1 MHVVALSVLVL
12 SRMFILSGCSMGTV
26 EIPFWLVGVGL
37 LGGRGPK
44 GPLLMGKGGAS
55 QLLPPSITS
64 RHQGKGEGWLHPPYL
79 CTTATPVHNVDGAR

>member
-12 SRMFILSGCSMGTV
+12 SGMFILSGSSMGTV
-26 EIPFWLVGVGL
+26 ENPLLGVGL

-44 GPLLMGKGGAS
+44 GPLLMSKGAAS

-64 RHQGKGEGWLHPPYL
+64 RNQGKGEGWLHPPYL